1 MLGELSCMTFSK
13 GWGLDSGMLTPQ
25 EASTA
30 DLDYSSTGVCLGG
43 GAARQLV
50 VLQHSLGG

>member
-1 MLGELSCMTFSK
+1 MTFSK